1 MNTIINAIHIIA
13 ALSLILTVLLQAGKG
28 AAMGS
33 GLGGGSSQSM
43 FGSSGAGNF
52 LTKLTTGIAILF
64 MITSLTLAV
73 FSTQKK
79 SNSLIQGVEE
89 PAQMQ
94 DSPVSTDINLESKEN
109 TVPNLLAL
117 PTTMYLAPISL
128 PISTAQLISTH
139 PEY

>member
-1 MNTIINAIHIIA
+1 MDTIINSIHVIA

-33 GLGGGSSQSM
+33 GLGAGSSQTM

-79 SNSLIQGVEE
+79 SNSLIQGEEE
-89 PAQMQ
+89 PSQMK
-94 DSPVSTDINLESKEN
+94 DSPVSTDSNSN
-109 TVPNLLAL
+109 
-117 PTTMYLAPISL
+117 
-128 PISTAQLISTH
+128 
-139 PEY
+139 